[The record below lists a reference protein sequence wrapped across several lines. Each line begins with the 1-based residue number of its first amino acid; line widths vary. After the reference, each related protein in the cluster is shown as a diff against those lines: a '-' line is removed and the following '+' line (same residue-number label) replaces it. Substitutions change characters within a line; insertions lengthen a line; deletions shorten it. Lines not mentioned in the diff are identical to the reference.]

1 MREDIDQ
8 PPAFVIPPA
17 SFAEFSLASL
27 FRFLLIVLTSAAFF
41 VAPARA
47 QDDSLDDDFGPMTSN
62 EQEALFDQGIAA
74 YDVGDFA
81 QAFEIWLPL
90 AQTGNMSAQRN
101 VANML
106 RQGLGTEQ
114 DLPRAVYFYRRAA
127 EAGLVNAMINLGAML
142 RAGEGVDRPDP
153 EAATQ
158 WFFTAARAGDPRA
171 QYVLGVMAAKGEGI
185 DQDRDAAERL
195 IRLAA
200 RQGLRNANLRLAEAG
215 LPLETLENPTR
226 PEFNL
231 PPQLEPAPGESI
243 AAYLVPA
250 IASPDATE
258 STDPDLRLE
267 GDTPVTDDGADD
279 PRAPDAGRE

>member
-1 MREDIDQ
+1 M
-8 PPAFVIPPA
+8 
-17 SFAEFSLASL
+17 ASL
-27 FRFLLIVLTSAAFF
+27 FRFLLIVLTSAALF
-41 VAPARA
+41 ALPARA
-47 QDDSLDDDFGPMTSN
+47 QDDSLDDDFGPMTSA

-74 YDVGDFA
+74 YDAGDYA
-81 QAFEIWLPL
+81 RAFEIWLPL

-106 RQGLGTEQ
+106 RQGVGTEQ

-142 RAGEGVDRPDP
+142 RAGDGVDRPDP
-153 EAATQ
+153 EAAIQ
-158 WFFTAARAGDPRA
+158 WFYTAARAGDPRA

-185 DQDRDAAERL
+185 EQNRDTAEQL

-215 LPLETLENPTR
+215 LPLELLEDPTR
-226 PEFNL
+226 SEFNL

-243 AAYLVPA
+243 AAYLAPT
-250 IASPDATE
+250 PDTE
-258 STDPDLRLE
+258 GPTPDLRLE
-267 GDTPVTDDGADD
+267 SDAPVTDESDYN
-279 PRAPDAGRE
+279 PLAP